1 MIKIVRLL
9 LELENSYKSFSIKD
23 SVKNTFNKYTIKD
36 LENVLGMLCQL
47 ELYDFIND
55 SKRFTMVN
63 KLELQKLKELQANK
77 QVVFGS
83 YNEITLMLDNA

>member
-9 LELENSYKSFSIKD
+9 LELENSYKSFSVKD
-23 SVKNTFNKYTIKD
+23 SVKNTFNQYQIKD
-36 LENVLGMLCQL
+36 LENVLGMLSQL
-47 ELYDFIND
+47 ELYNFIND
-55 SKRFTMVN
+55 SKRFTMLN
-63 KLELQKLKELQANK
+63 KLELQKLKELQVNK